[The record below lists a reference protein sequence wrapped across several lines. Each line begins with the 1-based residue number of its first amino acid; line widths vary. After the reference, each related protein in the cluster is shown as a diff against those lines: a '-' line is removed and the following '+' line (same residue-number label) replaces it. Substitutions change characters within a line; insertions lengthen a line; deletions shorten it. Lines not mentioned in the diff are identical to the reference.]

1 MRLTTAFLRR
11 PSRAVP
17 RRSPVR
23 SLALRARRAVL
34 LFPPAFVLVLFG
46 VWAAAEAVV
55 PEITDTDY
63 FIRLRVV
70 KATAAEHPDRQLGV
84 VIGSSRV
91 LHGFQPECMPD
102 DPNGPIWVSAAH
114 MGAGPALTRLILHNL
129 LRDGVRPAAVV
140 IELMPTFFTRENE
153 GFVSGHFALADLP
166 LVHNYSDTPFGYE
179 YHFLRHR
186 FKRIGDLTRVG
197 DPFAG
202 QEVPLPRG
210 GRSSIR
216 TEISSEEHARYMAS
230 AGAANEIVKHTAV
243 RPSADRAFRDTLRE
257 AAEHGIPVVLLL
269 MPEGPVFRSWYDQV
283 GLRAFDEYVAR
294 VAGEFGTP
302 VIDARLW
309 LNDES
314 DFYDSHHLLKGGGAK
329 FTARFARE
337 LSSALAGR

>member
-1 MRLTTAFLRR
+1 M
-11 PSRAVP
+11 
-17 RRSPVR
+17 
-23 SLALRARRAVL
+23 L
-34 LFPPAFVLVLFG
+34 LFPPGFVLVLFA
-46 VWAAAEAVV
+46 VWAAVETAV

-70 KATAAEHPDRQLGV
+70 KATAADHPDRPLGV

-102 DPNGPIWVSAAH
+102 DPGGPIWVSAAH
-114 MGAGPALTRLILHNL
+114 MGAGPALSRLILHNL
-129 LRDGVRPAAVV
+129 LRDGVRPAALV

-153 GFVSGHFALADLP
+153 GFVSAHFAFADVP
-166 LVHNYSDTPFGYE
+166 LVHTYSDTPFGYE

-186 FKRIGDLTRVG
+186 FKRIGDLARAG

-210 GRSSIR
+210 GRSSIH
-216 TEISSEEHARYMAS
+216 TELDAGERERYMAS
-230 AGAANEIVKHTAV
+230 AVAANGAVKKMAV
-243 RPSADRAFRDTLRE
+243 RPAADRAFRDTLRE
-257 AAEHGIPVVLLL
+257 AGEHGIPVVLLR
-269 MPEGPVFRSWYDQV
+269 MPEGPIFRSWYDPA
-283 GLRAFDEYVAR
+283 GLRAFDDYVTR

-302 VIDARLW
+302 VIDARFW
-309 LNDES
+309 LDDEG

-337 LSSALAGR
+337 LTAALAGR